1 MQLHTRTAREVVQ
14 GRGHRKTESGRCKQD
29 TRVVTI
35 IRVFSKWH
43 WWTQKPESVA
53 NVGQLIGKKLSSFY
67 REVKARSLSVRVGM
81 ESSGH
86 GRWFERLLRDLQF
99 ELWIGD
105 VGDDDGRSRFG
116 VLTATCAPAIARP
129 DLSLTLPEIVPPAS
143 SWRLLRF
150 CRAHSP
156 CRRSSTARSYR
167 NKNAGLVGPADS
179 CSSTCGETTRF

>member
-1 MQLHTRTAREVVQ
+1 MQTRYKGCDYHPSFQQMALVDTETGECGERRPAHREEAEQ
-14 GRGHRKTESGRCKQD
+14 
-29 TRVVTI
+29 
-35 IRVFSKWH
+35 
-43 WWTQKPESVA
+43 
-53 NVGQLIGKKLSSFY
+53 FY

-105 VGDDDGRSRFG
+105 VGDDDGPSRFG

-129 DLSLTLPEIVPPAS
+129 DLSLTLPEIVPPAT

-167 NKNAGLVGPADS
+167 NTNAGLVGPADS
-179 CSSTCGETTRF
+179 CPSPCGETTRF